1 MRFVK
6 TYEADIPALSRLWAQ
21 TFGDTEAEIGRF
33 FQTLFP
39 HVSGFAAKDG
49 ETLCAMCF
57 ALPQQLVRGEETFCA
72 AYLYAAAVDA
82 QYRGQGL
89 CRKLLAFA
97 EKELKKRNV
106 ACLLLVPADDG
117 LAKMYEKLGFSG
129 AFPETVRA
137 DTPPAAGQAQK
148 LDRISYAGLRETL
161 LWDVAHVRYP
171 KPQLDY
177 LAQEYEF
184 YALRLG
190 AASGCA
196 AVRRKEA
203 GRARVEELLP
213 ERGLLSALV
222 GALGEDAPLLPELPH
237 VMCRWLMAEPT
248 GFSSVYLAF
257 DFS

>member
-21 TFGDTEAEIGRF
+21 AFGDSEAEIARF

-39 HVSGFAAKDG
+39 HASGFAAKDG

-57 ALPQQLVRGEETFCA
+57 ALPQQLVCGERAFPA
-72 AYLYAAAVDA
+72 AYLYAVAVEA
-82 QYRGQGL
+82 RYRGQGL
-89 CRKLLAFA
+89 CRRLLAFA

-106 ACLLLVPADDG
+106 ACLLLVPADG
-117 LAKMYEKLGFSG
+117 ELAKMYEKLGFSG
-129 AFPETVRA
+129 PLPEAAQA
-137 DTPPAAGQAQK
+137 DTPSAAGQAQK
-148 LDRISYAGLRETL
+148 RNAVSYAGLRETL
-161 LWDVAHVRYP
+161 LWDVPHVRYP

-196 AVRRKEA
+196 AVRREN
-203 GRARVEELLP
+203 GGGMRVEELLP
-213 ERGLLSALV
+213 DKRLLPALA
-222 GALGEDAPLLPELPH
+222 GTLGKGVPLLMQPPH
-237 VMCRWLMAEPT
+237 VMCRWLAAEPT
-248 GFSSVYLAF
+248 GFSPVYLAF